1 MKFSDHKKFIG
12 KKLTVYF
19 KDGTAPI
26 TGIFDGIV
34 EAYDNDP
41 EVASLEL
48 MAYEGADYGYSLYE
62 NEIDR
67 IEFAD

>member
-1 MKFSDHKKFIG
+1 MTFSDYKKFTG
-12 KKLTVYF
+12 RKLTVYF
-19 KDGTAPI
+19 KDGCKPI
-26 TGIFDGIV
+26 TGVFDCIV

-48 MAYEGADYGYSLYE
+48 QAYDGADYGYSLYE
-62 NEIDR
+62 NEIDH